1 MSLRTIGVQ
10 YVGKVLYLPKLERE
24 VTLVV
29 ERDYV
34 KGESR
39 EFRLVDDVASTSP
52 EAESTTESLSDRT
65 DSREKLEAD
74 VRDICWGRNIY
85 RFDAQKRYLKEHG
98 LDARE
103 NIVTTNYEGHVLA
116 NVIMH
121 LLDRQAAITRRE
133 TLLEN
138 PLHNNPYVGLVRGK
152 QWERKESSDYYC
164 GKCGWKVTD
173 HDSYCPECG
182 GALHEGLENSKAEAE
197 AYGNMTIGQLAN
209 LKIHNRMMADLL
221 ILDKLAEDYL
231 SEQKVAPNR
240 CGCDCL
246 KGGCEE

>member
-1 MSLRTIGVQ
+1 MSEHNLQVFR
-10 YVGKVLYLPKLERE
+10 YLQRRSQPDGFCAWGERK
-24 VTLVV
+24 
-29 ERDYV
+29 DI
-34 KGESR
+34 
-39 EFRLVDDVASTSP
+39 DDSTT
-52 EAESTTESLSDRT
+52 AKADSTTESLSDGT

-98 LDARE
+98 LDVRE

-182 GALHEGLENSKAEAE
+182 GALHRVPKNAEMDKCIVNSSSGRIDRDAKYAI
-197 AYGNMTIGQLAN
+197 T
-209 LKIHNRMMADLL
+209 LK
-221 ILDKLAEDYL
+221 
-231 SEQKVAPNR
+231 Q
-240 CGCDCL
+240 
-246 KGGCEE
+246 EEF